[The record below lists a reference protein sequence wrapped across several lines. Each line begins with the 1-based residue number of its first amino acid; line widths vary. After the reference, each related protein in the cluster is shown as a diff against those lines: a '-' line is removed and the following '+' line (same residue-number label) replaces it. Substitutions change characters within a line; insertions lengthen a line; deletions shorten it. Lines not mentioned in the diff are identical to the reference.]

1 MKLGYRLGG
10 LSLLFTLTAC
20 SGFSDRHVPDTTPPP
35 ISAAAVPDAVP
46 APDPILRRGNTS
58 PYTVNG
64 RTYRVMDSAAG
75 YAEEGIASWYG
86 LKFHGRAT
94 ATGERFSVYQATAAH
109 RSLPLPTYARV
120 TNLANGRQVIVKVND
135 RGPFHPDRII
145 DLSYGAAV
153 KLGFADQGTARV
165 RVEAIEVVGTDDRR
179 SVGNGRY
186 RRLQLGAFTAE
197 SAASELAARARHVLA
212 VPVSVSPV
220 DTAHGRLYRLRA
232 GPFPSE
238 PALRKAQGSL
248 RSAGLPEGQALP

>member
-1 MKLGYRLGG
+1 MLSCYRVVA
-10 LSLLFTLTAC
+10 LSLLSVVAGCT
-20 SGFSDRHVPDTTPPP
+20 GWSDRHVPDTTPPP

-46 APDPILRRGNTS
+46 GPDPIMRRGNTS

-64 RTYRVMDSAAG
+64 RTYRVLDSAVG

-86 LKFHGRAT
+86 LKFHGRPT

-120 TNLANGRQVIVKVND
+120 TNLTNGREIVVKVND
-135 RGPFHPDRII
+135 RGPFHSDRII

-165 RVEAIEVVGTDDRR
+165 RVEAIEVAGADDRR

-197 SAASELAARARHVLA
+197 SAALELAARVRPVVSVA
-212 VPVSVSPV
+212 VGVSPV
-220 DTAHGRLYRLRA
+220 DTTHGRLYRLRA
-232 GPFPSE
+232 GPFATE
-238 PALRKAQGSL
+238 RDLRRAQRALRQ
-248 RSAGLPEGQALP
+248 AGLPDGQALP